1 MPVLDGFES
10 TKRIR
15 RLEAQRKSA
24 GGKIRPSIIV
34 ALTGLASE
42 EDQKKAFAAGVDHF
56 VTKPLRFKDLKQM
69 LSEWKLHASPQ
80 SDEKDNVAV

>member
-1 MPVLDGFES
+1 MDGFEA
-10 TKRIR
+10 TKRVR
-15 RLEAQRKSA
+15 TLEAQRKRD
-24 GGKIRPSIIV
+24 GETTRPSIIV

-69 LSEWKLHASPQ
+69 LSEWKLQGSAQ
-80 SDEKDNVAV
+80 TDEKVNLAA